1 MNETVT
7 QGYIPGP
14 SLFSIR
20 TLTVPSFFPFFRVAI
35 IVVAVGI
42 SAASAATGDAPA
54 SAVAGKPTAAADVV
68 ADNTAFAVDLHKYLA
83 NTPGN
88 LFFSPLSIS
97 KACAMT
103 YAGACGE
110 TADEMRRT
118 LHFSF
123 PNDRFHPVMG
133 ALLAEK
139 QAADA
144 PYRMSMANALWGQKD
159 YPFDRSFL
167 ARLADDYQG
176 GLQLVDFVASS
187 EPAREAINKWAED
200 HTSGRIKNLLSRD
213 SVSPDTRLVL
223 TNAVYFKGNWLRRFE
238 RERTYDA
245 TFQVNATETCSVPLM
260 SQEGLFGY
268 SRDADCRVIELP
280 YAGEAISMILILPEA
295 VDGLSRIE
303 RNLTADWLKQ
313 RTGGLR
319 QREVRVEIPR
329 FRLTKTLELS
339 KTLADLGMPRAF
351 DMRADFSGMSEGR
364 GEPLHISQVRHKA
377 FVDVNEE
384 GTEAAA
390 ATAVV
395 LETKSARQETFRA
408 DHPFLFVI
416 RDVRS
421 GSILFLGRLSDPQ
434 SGGTP

>member
-1 MNETVT
+1 
-7 QGYIPGP
+7 
-14 SLFSIR
+14 
-20 TLTVPSFFPFFRVAI
+20 VPSFFPFLRLAI
-35 IVVAVGI
+35 IVLAVGV
-42 SAASAATGDAPA
+42 SAASATAGDAPA
-54 SAVAGKPTAAADVV
+54 SAVGGKPMAAAGVV
-68 ADNTAFAVDLHKYLA
+68 DGNTVFAVDLYKYLA
-83 NTPGN
+83 KSPGN
-88 LFFSPLSIS
+88 SFFSPLSIS

-103 YAGACGE
+103 YAGARGE

-118 LHFSF
+118 LHFSL
-123 PNDRFHPVMG
+123 PDDRFHPVMG
-133 ALLAEK
+133 ALLSEK
-139 QAADA
+139 QADDV
-144 PYRMSMANALWGQKD
+144 PYRMSMADALWGQKD
-159 YPFDRSFL
+159 YPFSERFL
-167 ARLADDYQG
+167 AQVAEDYKG
-176 GLQLVDFVASS
+176 GLQLVDFAASP
-187 EPAREAINKWAED
+187 EPARQAINKWAED
-200 HTSGRIKNLLSRD
+200 RTNGRIKNLLSAD
-213 SVSPDTRLVL
+213 SVTPDTRLVL
-223 TNAVYFKGNWLRRFE
+223 TNAVYFKGNWLRRFAK
-238 RERTYDA
+238 ERTHDA
-245 TFQVNATETCSVPLM
+245 PFHVSATETRSVPLM

-303 RNLTADWLKQ
+303 RDLTADWLKQ
-313 RTGGLR
+313 LTGGLR

>member
-1 MNETVT
+1 M
-7 QGYIPGP
+7 
-14 SLFSIR
+14 
-20 TLTVPSFFPFFRVAI
+20 PSFFPFLRLAI
-35 IVVAVGI
+35 IVLAIGI
-42 SAASAATGDAPA
+42 SAASATAGDAPI
-54 SAVAGKPTAAADVV
+54 SAVGGKPMADVV
-68 ADNTAFAVDLHKYLA
+68 DGNTAFAVDLYKNLA
-83 NTPGN
+83 KTPGN
-88 LFFSPLSIS
+88 SFFSPLSIS

-103 YAGACGE
+103 YAGARGE

-118 LHFSF
+118 LHFTL
-123 PNDRFHPVMG
+123 PDDRFHPIMG
-133 ALLAEK
+133 ALLAEE

-159 YPFDRSFL
+159 YPFARSFL

-176 GLQLVDFVASS
+176 GLQLVDFRASS

-268 SRDADCRVIELP
+268 FRDADCRVIELP

-339 KTLADLGMPRAF
+339 KTLADLGMPQAF
-351 DMRADFSGMSEGR
+351 DMRADFSGMSDGR
-364 GEPLHISQVRHKA
+364 GDPLFISRVRHKA

-395 LETKSARQETFRA
+395 VETKSARRETFRA
-408 DHPFLFVI
+408 DHPFLFFI